1 MKTPKLKPKQQV
13 LITAIVLAALI
24 AVFIIFFIVPKI
36 IQVGSTSVEEQS
48 ALTQLNTA
56 KSSYSQLEELKK
68 TSRKTEYELMTLERQ
83 TPGDAELPSLLMQLQ
98 DISAKSGIN
107 VISIK
112 PTAPVQKNDY
122 QEVPLEIEINGYFF
136 SLLDF
141 VYRVEKLPRIINIT
155 AIDVQEG
162 EAKLPNIKV
171 VVQATTFI
179 MTPGLK
185 ETKTGTSGA
194 ATKSGG
200 TTGTTQQQTTGAT
213 QQTTGATSAQ

>member
-1 MKTPKLKPKQQV
+1 MKMPKLQPKQQV
-13 LITAIVLAALI
+13 LITSIVLAALI
-24 AVFIIFFIVPKI
+24 VVFIIFFIAPKI
-36 IQVGSTSVEEQS
+36 VQVGSTSVDEQS
-48 ALTQLNTA
+48 AMTQLNTA
-56 KSSYSQLEELKK
+56 KSSYGQLEDLKK

-83 TPGDAELPSLLMQLQ
+83 TPGDAELPSLLMQMQ

-112 PTAPVQKNDY
+112 PRAPVQKNDY

-141 VYRVEKLPRIINIT
+141 IYRVEKLPRIINIT

-171 VVQATTFI
+171 VVKATTFI

-185 ETKTGTSGA
+185 ETTAAAAGA
-194 ATKSGG
+194 ATKGAG

-213 QQTTGATSAQ
+213 SAQ

>member
-1 MKTPKLKPKQQV
+1 MKLPKIKPKQQV
-13 LITAIVLAALI
+13 LITAIVLTAVI
-24 AVFIIFFIVPKI
+24 VVFIVFFIVPKI
-36 IQVGSTSVEEQS
+36 VQVGATSVEEQN
-48 ALTQLNTA
+48 ALTKLNTA

-68 TSRKTEYELMTLERQ
+68 TSRKTEYELLTLERQ
-83 TPGDAELPSLLMQLQ
+83 TPGDAELPSLLMQMQ

-107 VISIK
+107 FMSIK
-112 PTAPVQKNDY
+112 PSAPVQKNDY

-141 VYRVEKLPRIINIT
+141 IYRVEKLPRITNIT
-155 AIDVQEG
+155 SIDVQEG

-171 VVQATTFI
+171 VIKATTFI

-185 ETKTGTSGA
+185 ETKTGTSGEA
-194 ATKSGG
+194 AQGGG

-213 QQTTGATSAQ
+213 GAQ